1 MPMAY
6 WDAVKLYNYEGKF
19 EEYCNPRKNSPEYYD
34 VLKIMSSNKQ
44 PLPEKLNKKKKKK
57 KPVMKTM
64 GTQTDTSTQMVVS
77 KPKPKMADSSIQT
90 DKNYRGAGRPAGAK
104 NKEKRDAGN

>member
-44 PLPEKLNKKKKKK
+44 PLPTKLNNKKKNKNG
-57 KPVMKTM
+57 KPAVVMVDASN
-64 GTQTDTSTQMVVS
+64 QTN
-77 KPKPKMADSSIQT
+77 
-90 DKNYRGAGRPAGAK
+90 KNYRGAGRPAGAK
-104 NKEKRDAGN
+104 NKGT